1 MIQLFKL
8 KKKNVYLLSVHFYV
22 HRIKSHFKSVSLNI
36 LDSFPSHSNPN
47 GTKKNTAK
55 PLLQLVTVINPND
68 PPTVDH
74 HYGPEMHH
82 IAINNLPFN
91 SSTADMKRRLCHGKS
106 CAI

>member
-1 MIQLFKL
+1 MVQ
-8 KKKNVYLLSVHFYV
+8 
-22 HRIKSHFKSVSLNI
+22 
-36 LDSFPSHSNPN
+36 
-47 GTKKNTAK
+47 KKNTAK

>member
-1 MIQLFKL
+1 MYTELKVILNQFHLISWTHSPLIQIQM
-8 KKKNVYLLSVHFYV
+8 VQ
-22 HRIKSHFKSVSLNI
+22 
-36 LDSFPSHSNPN
+36 
-47 GTKKNTAK
+47 KNTAK

-68 PPTVDH
+68 TPTVDH